1 MLALKRSFLCPR
13 LLVLSAG
20 QLHVHSSAPLK
31 CSPFSFL
38 LPDGHHLS
46 PRFIGFPSRLPES
59 TCQRII
65 FVKCQPDLVLSLSV
79 AFSDPLWPSAG
90 SSQSLKSLV
99 RPSPVLLGAVASH
112 LSAPPFPQPS
122 PSFSCLTPTQ
132 PLRVSS
138 EAPFWQAS
146 LAHRLPWPAPPC
158 LRLRSNITVVT
169 LPLIFRVQWPLEL

>member
-20 QLHVHSSAPLK
+20 QLHVHSSASLK

-79 AFSDPLWPSAG
+79 AFSDPVAIGRKLPIAQDSGAPLARPAG
-90 SSQSLKSLV
+90 RCGLTPV
-99 RPSPVLLGAVASH
+99 RPAFPAALTQLFLPDAHSAFTSQLGVTFPAKPALLTAFPGPRRLAFAC
-112 LSAPPFPQPS
+112 APTS
-122 PSFSCLTPTQ
+122 PS
-132 PLRVSS
+132 
-138 EAPFWQAS
+138 
-146 LAHRLPWPAPPC
+146 
-158 LRLRSNITVVT
+158 
-169 LPLIFRVQWPLEL
+169 

>member
-20 QLHVHSSAPLK
+20 QLHVHSSASLK

-46 PRFIGFPSRLPES
+46 PRFIGFPSRLPEP

-65 FVKCQPDLVLSLSV
+65 FVKCHPDLVLSLSV

-99 RPSPVLLGAVASH
+99 RPSPAGRCGLTPVRPAFPAALTQLFLPDAHSAFTSQLGVTFPAKPALLTAFPGPRRLAFAC
-112 LSAPPFPQPS
+112 APTS
-122 PSFSCLTPTQ
+122 PS
-132 PLRVSS
+132 
-138 EAPFWQAS
+138 
-146 LAHRLPWPAPPC
+146 
-158 LRLRSNITVVT
+158 
-169 LPLIFRVQWPLEL
+169 